1 MKRGD
6 IALASLQGD
15 YGKPRP
21 VLVVQS
27 DVFAEHASLTVLP
40 LTSTVLGAP
49 VFRVTIE
56 PTAGN
61 GLRAVSQ
68 IMVDKLVTLRR
79 DRVSLAVGE
88 LDADMMLRVSRAL
101 VLWLGIAA

>member
-1 MKRGD
+1 MRLGH
-6 IALASLQGD
+6 APQRE
-15 YGKPRP
+15 PRAQQFWVP
-21 VLVVQS
+21 
-27 DVFAEHASLTVLP
+27 DTEAPGLP
-40 LTSTVLGAP
+40 LTSIVLGAP
-49 VFRVTIE
+49 VFRVTVE

-88 LDADMMLRVSRAL
+88 LNADVMLRVSRAL
-101 VLWLGIAA
+101 MLWLGIAA